1 MIQKPSSFMSFKE
14 NSNTLTELTLQFQ
27 CEELRKQLEKFD
39 EYGHVSSEAFLNESR
54 ARKEAEAELEKV
66 CIEIPDTDELE
77 MTYFIKNI
85 KLFETGKR
93 EAARE
98 RQGVHKPE
106 QKLAMCREAVH
117 GRD

>member
-14 NSNTLTELTLQFQ
+14 NSKTLTDLTLQFQ

-39 EYGHVSSEAFLNESR
+39 EYGNISSEAFLNESR
-54 ARKEAEAELEKV
+54 ARKEAESELEKV
-66 CIEIPDTDELE
+66 CIQIPETDELE
-77 MTYFIKNI
+77 MTHFSKTS

-93 EAARE
+93 EAERE
-98 RQGVHKPE
+98 REGVHKPE